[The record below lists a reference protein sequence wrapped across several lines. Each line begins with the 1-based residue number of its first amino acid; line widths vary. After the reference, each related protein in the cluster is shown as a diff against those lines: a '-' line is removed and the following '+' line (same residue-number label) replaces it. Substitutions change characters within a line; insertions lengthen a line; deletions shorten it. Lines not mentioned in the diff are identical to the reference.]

1 MTDMLEAPPVDD
13 FVPPQDVRAEQSILG
28 SWLLSKRAIEDCE
41 SIIRPCDFYRP
52 AHETIA
58 EAILA
63 LHADGEPADTVT
75 VGAWLDERKALDRV
89 GGQTYLH
96 QLVQSVPTTANADYY
111 AEIVVEQAALR
122 RVEAVGTDMVSSVR
136 RRLGDA
142 ADIVEKARADIDAV
156 AEQTARHAEPSVAR
170 DVYAAIEALESDPGI
185 PTPWADLTAA
195 LGGWGRGRVYYVGA
209 RPAKGK
215 SLIGMCAAIDAAR
228 RGHHAF
234 IASMEMSRTEIYQRM
249 LCNVGSVD
257 GIRMMRRTL
266 TKDDYERLS
275 RAAAHIAELPL
286 TVVDDSAQRVVDIRS
301 AARTASRK
309 GTLGLIVVDYLQL
322 MSSGQRAESR
332 QVEVA
337 AFSRGLKLLARELD
351 VPVIVLAQLNRGP
364 EARHD
369 RRPTMGDLRE
379 SGSQEQDGD
388 AVILL
393 HRDPDGDTPDVLELL
408 VEKHRH
414 GPGNLIVQT
423 RWEGQYSRISD
434 LEWSPSRK
442 ASA

>member
-1 MTDMLEAPPVDD
+1 MTDLLEAPVPDEYA
-13 FVPPQDVRAEQSILG
+13 PPQDIPAEQSVLG
-28 SWLLSKRAIEDCE
+28 SWLLSKRAIDDCE
-41 SIIRPCDFYRP
+41 HLVRPTDFYRP

-63 LHADGEPADTVT
+63 LHLTGEPADTIT
-75 VGAWLDERKALDRV
+75 VADWLSERKALARV
-89 GGQTYLH
+89 GGQAYLH
-96 QLVQSVPTTANADYY
+96 QLVQGVPTSANADHY
-111 AEIVVEQAALR
+111 AEIVAEHAMMR
-122 RVEAVGTDMVSSVR
+122 RVGDVGTRIVTDVR
-136 RRLGDA
+136 ERLAGPGDILA
-142 ADIVEKARADIDAV
+142 KARADLDDV
-156 AEQTARHAEPSVAR
+156 AESVTRTEPSVAQ

-195 LGGWGRGRVYYVGA
+195 LGGWGRGRVYYIGA

-215 SLIGMCAAIDAAR
+215 SLVGMCAAIDAAR
-228 RGHHAF
+228 RGHHAL

-249 LCNVGSVD
+249 LCNVGSVE
-257 GIRMMRRTL
+257 GTRMMRRTL
-266 TKDDYERLS
+266 TQDDYRRLS
-275 RAAAHIAELPL
+275 TAAAHIAGLPL

-301 AARTASRK
+301 ACRTASRRQS
-309 GTLGLIVVDYLQL
+309 LGLVVIDYLQL
-322 MSSGQRAESR
+322 MTSGQRVESR

-337 AFSRGLKLLARELD
+337 GFSRGLKLLARELD

-393 HRDPDGDTPDVLELL
+393 HRDPDGDQPDVLELL
-408 VEKHRH
+408 VDKHRH
-414 GPGNLIVQT
+414 GPGNLVVKT

-434 LEWSPSRK
+434 LEWSPSGQV
-442 ASA
+442 SA